1 MPEETQPTDN
11 GGVTIN
17 QLVEVAESLAAYD
30 TEIAEKERELA
41 GLKSRRNDIAQ
52 RSLPDMMRSAGVR
65 DLTLRDGRRVK
76 LGEFY
81 VGRLTDAT
89 RAAAFEWLEAH
100 NCLGIVKDKVTVDF
114 DRGHA
119 EAANRVV
126 EEMRALGVP
135 VERKRDIHAQTLN
148 KFVREQMAEHPDTFP
163 QQLFNVAQ
171 VTEVK
176 IS

>member
-1 MPEETQPTDN
+1 MKQMKQILCGLALCLTTFTSCIKDEPLN
-11 GGVTIN
+11 
-17 QLVEVAESLAAYD
+17 AEC
-30 TEIAEKERELA
+30 
-41 GLKSRRNDIAQ
+41 DIVSVQ
-52 RSLPDMMRSAGVR
+52 S
-65 DLTLRDGRRVK
+65 
-76 LGEFY
+76 
-81 VGRLTDAT
+81 
-89 RAAAFEWLEAH
+89 EWLEAH